1 MRHKRN
7 QNYIKKDYRYYRTSN
22 LYLAAYLYA
31 HNLSLVN
38 IDKTDPKMC
47 TFVFRDSPEREDLAS
62 SFMLGKEAPVDA
74 RLYSDA
80 FRELKIK
87 LHDSIF

>member
-1 MRHKRN
+1 MRTPYRG
-7 QNYIKKDYRYYRTSN
+7 KKDYRYYRTSN

-38 IDKTDPKMC
+38 IDKTDPKKC

-62 SFMLGKEAPVDA
+62 RFMFGKAPVDA
-74 RLYSDA
+74 RLYSEA
-80 FRELKIK
+80 IRELKIK